1 MYIYNN
7 YIGIKPGDHVD
18 VRDCE
23 GDWFEAKIVS
33 ISPCKTVA
41 KCHFINYSKKWDCNI
56 ALKPGNIS
64 HRNTH
69 SKSTGICTPNLS

>member
-1 MYIYNN
+1 MNCMNAQQFISRV
-7 YIGIKPGDHVD
+7 KAGDHVD

-33 ISPCKTVA
+33 ILRCKTVA

-56 ALKPGNIS
+56 SLNPANIA
-64 HRNTH
+64 HQNKH
-69 SKSTGICTPNLS
+69 SKSTGINCN